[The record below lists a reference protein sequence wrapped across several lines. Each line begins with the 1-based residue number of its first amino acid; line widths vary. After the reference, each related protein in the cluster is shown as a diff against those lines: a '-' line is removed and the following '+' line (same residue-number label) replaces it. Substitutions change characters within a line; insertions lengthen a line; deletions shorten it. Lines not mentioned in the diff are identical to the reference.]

1 MLTMGYCDIH
11 VHINGNTSKH
21 KRKERK
27 KKEKGKQ
34 QWVTMEPLFYTLAK
48 LIDYA

>member
-1 MLTMGYCDIH
+1 MGHCDIH

-27 KKEKGKQ
+27 KEKGKQ
-34 QWVTMEPLFYTLAK
+34 QWVTMEPLFYALAK
-48 LIDYA
+48 LIDCA

>member
-1 MLTMGYCDIH
+1 MLTMGHCDIH

-27 KKEKGKQ
+27 KERERKTAMSHNGTF
-34 QWVTMEPLFYTLAK
+34 VLNLSN
-48 LIDYA
+48 IG

>member
-1 MLTMGYCDIH
+1 METQAS
-11 VHINGNTSKH
+11 TKE
-21 KRKERK
+21 KKER

-34 QWVTMEPLFYTLAK
+34 QWVTMEPLFYALAQ